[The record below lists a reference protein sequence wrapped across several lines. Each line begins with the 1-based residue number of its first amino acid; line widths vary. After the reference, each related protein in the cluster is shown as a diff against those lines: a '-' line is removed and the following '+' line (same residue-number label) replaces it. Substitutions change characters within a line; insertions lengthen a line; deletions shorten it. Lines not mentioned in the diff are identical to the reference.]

1 MRILSTALV
10 LAAASL
16 AVPAAAADD
25 GAKGRASV
33 SYNDLDLGTDAGRA
47 ELKKRFD
54 QAARTM
60 CGAKETGALSGSA
73 RYCYERTSKQLAQ
86 RADAI
91 LAAHG
96 GSAADGDS

>member
-25 GAKGRASV
+25 STKGRASV
-33 SYNDLDLGTDAGRA
+33 SYNDLDLDTDAGRA

-60 CGAKETGALSGSA
+60 CGAEATGALSGSA

-91 LAAHG
+91 LEAHSTSASG
-96 GSAADGDS
+96 G